1 MIPRWLR
8 EIRARGGCRLTLLFM
23 SSALVVL
30 SMQSAMAQVT
40 TGTITGVVVA
50 RDGGQPVIDAT
61 VAVEG
66 TNLTAVANGVGRF
79 RLEGVPPGQ
88 VVIVATGP
96 GFLQLRVPDVRV
108 TSNDATSLIVE
119 LEHTPN
125 IMERVQVT
133 ATKTRTEHRRRRR
146 ADGYRDPLDNRRQ
159 EPSVA
164 GAGRLPCAWC
174 RRCHT
179 ARHVRIGA
187 AARHASRRQRVHEH
201 AAADRWSPA
210 GGLAQLGTD
219 RWVAHT

>member
-1 MIPRWLR
+1 MISRW
-8 EIRARGGCRLTLLFM
+8 LLFM

-30 SMQSAMAQVT
+30 SMQGAMAQVT

-108 TSNDATSLIVE
+108 TSNDAISLIVE

-133 ATKTRTEHRRRRR
+133 ATKTELSIGDVAAQTDIVTRSTIDDRNHQSLSTSPSPMCLVPLSPHSSACSNRCSCAACLETATSSRT
-146 ADGYRDPLDNRRQ
+146 
-159 EPSVA
+159 
-164 GAGRLPCAWC
+164 
-174 RRCHT
+174 RCC
-179 ARHVRIGA
+179 
-187 AARHASRRQRVHEH
+187 
-201 AAADRWSPA
+201 
-210 GGLAQLGTD
+210 
-219 RWVAHT
+219 